1 MLSEVHRFLNQPVR
15 VASGLHWD
23 VLRLFHEIKSGL
35 AACGPVAGA
44 GLDTW
49 GVDFGL
55 LGRDDQLLGNPFHY
69 RDARTEGMLA
79 RAFTRVPKD
88 ELYAVTGIQ
97 FLPFNSVYML
107 LSLEGTGLLDA
118 ARTFLTIP
126 DLFNFWLCGVKANE
140 YSNAS
145 TTQLLD
151 VRTRGW
157 SHDLIHR
164 LGLPARVF
172 QPIVEPGTVLGP
184 LRAEVAAELG
194 LAPYPIV
201 APACHDTGSAVVAV
215 PAETADYAYISSGT
229 WSLVGIESRRPLTG
243 PEALAANLTNEGGA
257 FGTVRVLKNVMGLW
271 LIQECRRAWARAG
284 HELSYAEIMAA
295 ASRAT
300 PGAVV
305 DPDDPSFFAPG
316 DMLAAIRDYCVRTG
330 QAPPEGVGP
339 VARCVFDSLAR
350 RYREVIDQLEALN
363 GRRLE
368 VIHIVGGGS
377 QNTLLCQLTANTCGR
392 PVIAGPTEGTALG
405 NALVQLMALGEL
417 GSLDDTRRVLRA
429 SIETQVYRPA
439 G

>member
-1 MLSEVHRFLNQPVR
+1 
-15 VASGLHWD
+15 
-23 VLRLFHEIKSGL
+23 
-35 AACGPVAGA
+35 
-44 GLDTW
+44 
-49 GVDFGL
+49 
-55 LGRDDQLLGNPFHY
+55 
-69 RDARTEGMLA
+69 
-79 RAFTRVPKD
+79 
-88 ELYAVTGIQ
+88 
-97 FLPFNSVYML
+97 ML

-126 DLFNFWLCGVKANE
+126 DLFNFWLCGAKANE

-151 VRTRGW
+151 VHARDW
-157 SHDLIHR
+157 SHDLIR
-164 LGLPARVF
+164 QLGLPAHIF

-194 LAPYPIV
+194 LAPYPII

-215 PAETADYAYISSGT
+215 PSKTGEHAYISSGT
-229 WSLVGIESRRPLTG
+229 WSLVGIESHTPLTG

-257 FGTVRVLKNVMGLW
+257 AGTLRVLKNVMGLW

-284 HELSYAEIMAA
+284 HELSYAEIMAE

-316 DMLAAIRDYCVRTG
+316 DMPAAIRDYCGRTG
-330 QAPPEGVGP
+330 QTPPEGVGP

-368 VIHIVGGGS
+368 VVHIVGGGA
-377 QNTLLCQLTANTCGR
+377 QNTLLCQLSADACGR

-417 GSLDDTRRVLRA
+417 SSLADARRVLRA
-429 SIETQVYRPA
+429 SIETTVYRPT

>member
-1 MLSEVHRFLNQPVR
+1 
-15 VASGLHWD
+15 
-23 VLRLFHEIKSGL
+23 
-35 AACGPVAGA
+35 
-44 GLDTW
+44 
-49 GVDFGL
+49 
-55 LGRDDQLLGNPFHY
+55 
-69 RDARTEGMLA
+69 
-79 RAFTRVPKD
+79 
-88 ELYAVTGIQ
+88 
-97 FLPFNSVYML
+97 ML